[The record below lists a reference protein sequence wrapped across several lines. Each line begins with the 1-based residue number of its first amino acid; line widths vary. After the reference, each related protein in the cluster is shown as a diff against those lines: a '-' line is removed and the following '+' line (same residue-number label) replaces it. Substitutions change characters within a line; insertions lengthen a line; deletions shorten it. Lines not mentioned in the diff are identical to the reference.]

1 MNLTELNKLMD
12 NINKKTADI
21 FSIRGKIEELLS
33 EVKQSKE
40 ESKIRNSSTDT
51 SILLTLLL
59 SVLLSNNLFRF
70 MMSARTIY
78 DLNDLYNDV
87 KEIPENEELLL
98 AIRLETKEEFI
109 NLLRQILCL
118 ALESIGIFLTT
129 RLYNEMK
136 STSKTK
142 EEEYLEKRELILD
155 LIKVYNNELTTN
167 TSFINTLSALV
178 NNNLALLEDD
188 EELMTALNNIINTQN
203 CNINYVKKLN
213 CDL

>member
-33 EVKQSKE
+33 EVKQCKE
-40 ESKIRNSSTDT
+40 ESKFSS
-51 SILLTLLL
+51 SIATLSLTLTLA
-59 SVLLSNNLFRF
+59 SGVLLSYSTFHF
-70 MMSARTIY
+70 CESAKTAFY
-78 DLNDLYNDV
+78 LNDIYSNL
-87 KEIPENEELLL
+87 KKTSRNEELLL
-98 AIRLETKEEFI
+98 NMKLDTKEEFM
-109 NLLRQILCL
+109 NLLKHWICMILEEFDIYFVSQI
-118 ALESIGIFLTT
+118 FK
-129 RLYNEMK
+129 EME

-142 EEEYLEKRELILD
+142 DEEYLEKRELILD